1 MAMIQPGNFSGV
13 MQVSTPRRYSLS
25 TWAVNGW
32 IGQSLWDKPGAEL
45 AGDEPLGNLGNVPAE
60 AAKLGIRNLEVCHFH
75 LPRTRASELKA
86 AAEAAGVHLYQLL
99 IDDGDI
105 ADLENQERDLAWIK
119 GWVDIAAE
127 GGFARVRVIAGKT
140 APEGALDQVTEHLKD
155 LTAYAKARGI
165 RVVIENWFP
174 LASTPEAILH
184 VTREL
189 GDELGLCFDFGNWGG
204 ENKYADL
211 GQIAHLAESCHA
223 KCNFVDGKPDLDDFV
238 KCLELTKEVGFN
250 GPYTLVHG
258 EAGNEWES
266 LKVQLSALEPYI

>member
-1 MAMIQPGNFSGV
+1 
-13 MQVSTPRRYSLS
+13 MQVSTPRRFSLS

-45 AGDEPLGNLGNVPAE
+45 AGDEPLGKLGEVPAE

-75 LPRTRASELKA
+75 LPRTRAAELKV

-105 ADLENQERDLAWIK
+105 ADPENHERDLDWIK

-127 GGFARVRVIAGKT
+127 AGFARVRVIAGKT
-140 APEGALDQVTEHLKD
+140 NPEGALERVTEHLKD
-155 LTAYAKARGI
+155 LTAYAKTRGI

-174 LASTPEAILH
+174 LMSTPEAVLH

-204 ENKYADL
+204 DNKYADL
-211 GQIAHLAESCHA
+211 GQIVHLAESCHA
-223 KCNFVDGKPDLDDFV
+223 KCNFIDGKPDLDDFT
-238 KCLELTKEVGFN
+238 KCLDLTQEVGFN

-258 EAGNEWES
+258 ETGSEWES